1 MRYLCTI
8 YTHDC
13 TFAGSKTFTGTEPA
27 FDAPVAAIL
36 VRGSTE
42 RDAAARAYIQ
52 AVGHGRARG
61 LRKQGVVR
69 EEIIAQETSPRA
81 IAASLRK
88 VTRRSGVLY
97 EMDNF
102 ADAWS
107 IRVQPAP
114 TTTRLPR
121 RLRLKSRL
129 LYHSSRFPSPN

>member
-13 TFAGSKTFTGTEPA
+13 TFAGAKTFTGTEPA
-27 FDAPVAAIL
+27 FGSPVASLL
-36 VRGSTE
+36 VRGTSE
-42 RDAAARAYIQ
+42 RDAAARAYIR
-52 AVGHGRARG
+52 AVGRDRARG
-61 LRKQGVVR
+61 LREQGLVR
-69 EEIIAQETSPRA
+69 EEILAQETKPGA

-88 VTRRSGVLY
+88 VAGRSGLRY

-107 IRVQPAP
+107 IRVEPAP
-114 TTTRLPR
+114 TATRLPR

-129 LYHSSRFPSPN
+129 LYRSSRFPSPN